1 MSNPISNQHQR
12 GAAKPLA
19 PCPNVKSRTRSFAIG
34 LILTAF
40 AVSTALSAPSL
51 SERKEIIQSMESKI
65 SPEAASRKARSE
77 VLLRAEGLPVNKG
90 LPVIETE
97 REAKHR
103 TKDEIAYRALA
114 LLVVAVKGEGL
125 DQPTVDQIVNDYG
138 LESQFTPKERSFIK
152 NALPSQHDRVQFAW
166 RYEAAWTL
174 LWALGYVERLDKPS
188 GICDVPRAVSFM
200 RERKASQFVA
210 DAKLRPL
217 SEILDQADRT
227 YRYHWAV
234 VDSRVNDRKQLTG
247 IDPEV
252 TLERHYA
259 LNWLI
264 GYMEQDW
271 DDIST
276 DT

>member
-1 MSNPISNQHQR
+1 MAFS
-12 GAAKPLA
+12 
-19 PCPNVKSRTRSFAIG
+19 VT
-34 LILTAF
+34 TA
-40 AVSTALSAPSL
+40 VSAPSL
-51 SERKEIIQSMESKI
+51 NERKENIQSMETKV
-65 SPEAASRKARSE
+65 SPEAASRKERSE
-77 VLLRAEGLPVNKG
+77 VLLRAEGVLINKT

-114 LLVVAVKGEGL
+114 LLVVAVKGERL
-125 DQPTVDQIVNDYG
+125 DQPTVDRIVKDYG
-138 LESQFTPKERSFIK
+138 LESHFTPNERSFIQ

-174 LWALGYVERLDKPS
+174 LWAVGYVERLDKPS
-188 GICDVPRAVSFM
+188 GICDVPRAVRFM
-200 RERKASQFVA
+200 QERKASQFAA

-217 SEILDQADRT
+217 SEILDQADRI

-234 VDSRVNDRKQLTG
+234 VDARRVNGRKPLPG
-247 IDPEV
+247 IEPGV

-264 GYMEQDW
+264 GYMEQEW

>member
-1 MSNPISNQHQR
+1 MARLAGGNEYLD
-12 GAAKPLA
+12 AAIKQA
-19 PCPNVKSRTRSFAIG
+19 A
-34 LILTAF
+34 
-40 AVSTALSAPSL
+40 SATTIN
-51 SERKEIIQSMESKI
+51 ERKEKIQPMETKV
-65 SPEAASRKARSE
+65 SPEAASRKERSE
-77 VLLRAEGLPVNKG
+77 ILLRAEGVPINKP

-97 REAKHR
+97 RETKHR

-125 DQPTVDQIVNDYG
+125 DQPTVDRIVKDYG
-138 LESQFTPKERSFIK
+138 LESRFTPKERIFIK
-152 NALPSQHDRVQFAW
+152 NALPSQHDRIQFAW

-174 LWALGYVERLDKPS
+174 LWALGYVEMLEKPS
-188 GICDVPRAVSFM
+188 GICDVPRAVGFM
-200 RERKASQFVA
+200 QERKASQFVA

-217 SEILDQADRT
+217 SEILDQADRI

-234 VDSRVNDRKQLTG
+234 VDARINGRKPLPG
-247 IDPEV
+247 IEPGV

-264 GYMEQDW
+264 GYMEQEW